1 VEWVSSGYVLSVKKH
16 GETSVIIDVLTR
28 DKGRHAG
35 LVRGGVGKRLRPV
48 LQPGNK
54 VQLKWQ
60 ARLSEYLGTFTV
72 EALTSRA
79 AEVMEDRIMLAALNS
94 MTALAKETLP
104 EREAHTQV
112 YDAFEVLLNN
122 LDDPE
127 IWPVLYVQWE
137 AGLLQALGYG
147 LDLSACAATGTN
159 DQLTHVSPRSGR
171 AVSASAAEPYLDKLY
186 TLPQFMMGAPFATPN
201 DIANGLALT
210 GYFLETR
217 LQWGVNRTLPEARAQ
232 MIARL
237 IQEGIAAPLA
247 PKRPER

>member
-1 VEWVSSGYVLSVKKH
+1 MEWTGEGYVLSVKKH
-16 GETSVIIDVLTR
+16 GETSTIIDVLTR
-28 DKGRHAG
+28 DHGRHAG
-35 LVRGGVGKRLRPV
+35 LVRGGAGKRLRPV

-54 VQLKWQ
+54 IQVEWQ
-60 ARLSEYLGTFTV
+60 ARLSEYLGTFRV
-72 EALTSRA
+72 EALSARA
-79 AEVMEDRIMLAALNS
+79 AEVMEDRVMLSALNAMTS
-94 MTALAKETLP
+94 MAKETLP
-104 EREAHTQV
+104 EREVHARV
-112 YDAFEVLLNN
+112 FDGFEVLLNN

-147 LDLSACAATGTN
+147 LDLSACAATGSN

-186 TLPQFMMGAPFATPN
+186 ALPQFMMGQPFASPD

-217 LQWGVNRTLPEARAQ
+217 LQWGVNRTLPEARTQ
-232 MIARL
+232 MIAEL
-237 IQEGIAAPLA
+237 VAQGHASS
-247 PKRPER
+247 RPAR

>member
-1 VEWVSSGYVLSVKKH
+1 MEWTGEGYVLSVKKH
-16 GETSVIIDVLTR
+16 GETSAIIDVLTR
-28 DKGRHAG
+28 DHGRHAG
-35 LVRGGVGKRLRPV
+35 LVRGGAGKRLRPV

-54 VQLKWQ
+54 IQVEWQ
-60 ARLSEYLGTFTV
+60 ARLSEHLGTFRV
-72 EALTSRA
+72 EALSARA
-79 AEVMEDRIMLAALNS
+79 AEVMEDRVMLSALNAMTS
-94 MTALAKETLP
+94 MAKETLP
-104 EREAHTQV
+104 EREVHARV
-112 YDAFEVLLNN
+112 FDGFEVLLNN

-147 LDLSACAATGTN
+147 LDLSACAATGSN

-186 TLPQFMMGAPFATPN
+186 ALPQFMMGQPFASPD

-217 LQWGVNRTLPEARAQ
+217 LQWGVNRTLPEARTQ
-232 MIARL
+232 MIAEL
-237 IQEGIAAPLA
+237 VAQGHASS
-247 PKRPER
+247 RPAR

>member
-1 VEWVSSGYVLSVKKH
+1 MEWTGEGYVLSVKKH
-16 GETSVIIDVLTR
+16 GETSAIIDVLTR
-28 DKGRHAG
+28 DHGRHAG
-35 LVRGGVGKRLRPV
+35 LVRGGAGKRLRPV

-54 VQLKWQ
+54 IQVEWQ
-60 ARLSEYLGTFTV
+60 ARLSEYLGTFRV
-72 EALTSRA
+72 EALSARA
-79 AEVMEDRIMLAALNS
+79 AEVMEDRVMLSALNAMTS
-94 MTALAKETLP
+94 MAKETLP
-104 EREAHTQV
+104 EREVHLRV
-112 YDAFEVLLNN
+112 FDGFEVLLNN

-147 LDLSACAATGTN
+147 LDLSACAATGSN

-186 TLPQFMMGAPFATPN
+186 ALPQFMMGQPFASPD

-217 LQWGVNRTLPEARAQ
+217 LQWGVNRTLPEARTQ
-232 MIARL
+232 MIAEL
-237 IQEGIAAPLA
+237 VAQGHASS
-247 PKRPER
+247 RPAR